1 MGKLEILKDI
11 DFFSWYLYSK
21 MKDQTIMPFRLVK
34 QSESFSIPVIISDK
48 S

>member
-1 MGKLEILKDI
+1 MGKLEVFKDV

-21 MKDQTIMPFRLVK
+21 MKDNTISPFKLIK
-34 QSESFSIPVIISDK
+34 ASDSLSIPVIVSDK